1 MRSKFYS
8 GSRNVY
14 KIIKHGI
21 LTSPRQT
28 QFTVSLTFVRS
39 FYYYNIYMNKYKTK
53 LNLIMQCTYVTTLP
67 KKKSSLIWCVENFF
81 FGGGG
86 GLSGIQIKFGSSFD

>member
-21 LTSPRQT
+21 LTSKALTSPRQT

-53 LNLIMQCTYVTTLP
+53 LNLIMQCTYVTTLA
-67 KKKSSLIWCVENFF
+67 KKSHH
-81 FGGGG
+81 
-86 GLSGIQIKFGSSFD
+86 